1 MFASAVKL
9 EQIVDILECGCGCF
23 MAYCFAS
30 QKKRV
35 LGRLD
40 RSKKGGIDVPI
51 AGLIDALNSSPA
63 YFTTSSCSGRIV
75 VFGGHGSEVVSL

>member
-1 MFASAVKL
+1 M
-9 EQIVDILECGCGCF
+9 
-23 MAYCFAS
+23 S

-35 LGRLD
+35 LGRAD
-40 RSKKGGIDVPI
+40 RSKKGGVDAPI

-75 VFGGHGSEVVSL
+75 VFGGSEVVSVLPTVRR